1 MLLVLSKSAPE
12 LIPQEGS
19 PCFSATRHD
28 GSAARDSEA
37 LILKRS
43 VEGQLYPAF
52 SWACLESALAV
63 GTLKGSG
70 FHVHGVRLG
79 SFPFLE
85 SPFLVVGSSI
95 CKL

>member
-43 VEGQLYPAF
+43 V
-52 SWACLESALAV
+52 W
-63 GTLKGSG
+63 KGS
-70 FHVHGVRLG
+70 FTLH
-79 SFPFLE
+79 
-85 SPFLVVGSSI
+85 SPGLVWS
-95 CKL
+95 LL